1 MTEVDF
7 MKRLN
12 LNFDQFSKLI
22 LTKAGDKVSERLL
35 SGLGDNVDLTNYIVI
50 DTYLLSR
57 DSSVKSEL
65 DQLISYL
72 DKGVYG
78 RIIRLRRGCRLI
90 PVKIGA
96 TFGCFKLSGSGRDIY
111 LVSRDEYLELI
122 DNVKKFSATSKKG
135 INK

>member
-35 SGLGDNVDLTNYIVI
+35 GELGDSVDLTNYIAI

-65 DQLISYL
+65 DQLISFL

-96 TFGCFKLSGSGRDIY
+96 TFGFFKLSGSGRDIY

-122 DNVKKFSATSKKG
+122 DNVKKFSATSKKC